1 MRSTFKKGLGY
12 GLTSGIITTL
22 GLMVGL
28 NSSTQSMKVVI
39 GGILI
44 IAIAD
49 ALSDALGIHISE
61 EAEGDHTQKEVW
73 EATIATFLAKFVF
86 ALMFVIPIIILP
98 LKTAII
104 SSILFGIVVIG
115 IFSYLI
121 AKDQGENPLHVV
133 FEHITIAILVILST
147 NYIGIWIGNI
157 L

>member
-73 EATIATFLAKFVF
+73 EATIATFLAKFIF
-86 ALMFVIPIIILP
+86 ALMFVIPIIMLP

-104 SSILFGIVVIG
+104 SSILFGIIVIG
-115 IFSYLI
+115 IFSYFI
-121 AKDQGENPLHVV
+121 AKDQGEKPLHVV